1 LERLRLHEIGKYFDK
16 TMNYIGFISA
26 LIASV
31 VWGLVYNIDQKIL
44 LKSSPIT
51 MFFVGSIINIIILVP
66 LFFISKESAKDIISI
81 DRNQF
86 CLLFVSQALVIV
98 AGLAI
103 LYAIKYLG
111 APIASVFEISYPLF
125 VAAFYFSFFGG
136 TLNKNFWIG
145 STLIFIGGLIVA
157 NNS

>member
-1 LERLRLHEIGKYFDK
+1 
-16 TMNYIGFISA
+16 MNYIGIIFA
-26 LIASV
+26 LIASI

-51 MFFVGSIINIIILVP
+51 MFFVGSVINIIVLMP
-66 LFFISKESAKDIISI
+66 LYFISKEAAKDIISV
-81 DRNQF
+81 DKNQF
-86 CLLFVSQALVIV
+86 CLLFASQVLVIV

-125 VAAFYFSFFGG
+125 VAVFYFAFFDG

-145 STLIFIGGLIVA
+145 SALIFIGVLIIT
-157 NNS
+157 NKS